1 MFKRRAM
8 KEKAIRIIKYI
19 EENPNTHLRDIARNL
34 NINPATVHRVL
45 KTLSDFIEVTSINE
59 QFNISLPNLPLFIR
73 LKEGVTAE
81 GIARY
86 LKVRE
91 KLGRI

>member
-1 MFKRRAM
+1 M

-19 EENPNTHLRDIARNL
+19 EDNPNTHLRDIARNL

-45 KTLSDFIEVTSINE
+45 KALSDFIEVTSINE
-59 QFNISLPNLPLFIR
+59 QFNINLPNLPVFIR

-81 GIARY
+81 GIVKY
-86 LKVRE
+86 LKIRE
-91 KLGRI
+91 KLGKM